1 MLRHLTGLDHCT
13 VLVHD
18 LFAASDTFT
27 RLGFTV
33 SPFGR
38 HSEDMG
44 TANHAVMLNGNY
56 FELLGVLKPTE
67 FNKAICEVLESKEG
81 VAGVALRADDTA
93 AAVAEA
99 RAAGVAA
106 TDPQPVGRNVGLP
119 GGREAEAEFV
129 IALFPEIGPP
139 YVQLFCSQALTPEYT
154 WIPELMDH
162 PNTAHR
168 IERLGIVTGGR
179 DLGINAAF
187 GDVSVVELALGEY
200 PEADTLGSTV
210 LSVQVRSLSVAKECL
225 QHSGVVYRSTED
237 GFVVPA
243 QDACGMVLEMRE
255 GEGR

>member
-1 MLRHLTGLDHCT
+1 MRRHLTGLDHCS
-13 VLVHD
+13 VVVRD
-18 LFAASDTFT
+18 LAAANDTFT

-67 FNKAICEVLESKEG
+67 FNKAIRDVLESKEG
-81 VAGVALRADDTA
+81 VAGVALHADDTA
-93 AAVAEA
+93 AAVAEV
-99 RAAGVAA
+99 RAAGVTA
-106 TDPQPVGRNVGLP
+106 TDPHPVGRKVGLP

-129 IALFPEIGPP
+129 IAFFPDIGPP
-139 YVQLFCSQALTPEYT
+139 YVRLFCSQALTPEYT
-154 WIPELMDH
+154 WIPELMEH

-210 LSVQVRSLSVAKECL
+210 LSVGVRSLSVAEKCL
-225 QHSGVVYRSTED
+225 RDGGVPYRSTED

-243 QDACGMVLEMRE
+243 RHACGVVLDMRE
-255 GEGR
+255 GEGQ